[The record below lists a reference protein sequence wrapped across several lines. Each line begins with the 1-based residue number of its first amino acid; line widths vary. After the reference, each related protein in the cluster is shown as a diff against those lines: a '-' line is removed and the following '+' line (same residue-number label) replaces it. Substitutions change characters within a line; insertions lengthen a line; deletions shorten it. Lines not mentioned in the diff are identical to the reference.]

1 VEPDL
6 PTVAEAGVP
15 GYEAN
20 PWYGLLVPA
29 GTPQEVVSRLHAES
43 VKVIKQPD
51 MKERFGANDFEAA
64 GSTPEQFA
72 TYILSEITKWGK
84 VVKATGMQPE

>member
-1 VEPDL
+1 M
-6 PTVAEAGVP
+6 
-15 GYEAN
+15 
-20 PWYGLLVPA
+20 
-29 GTPQEVVSRLHAES
+29 
-43 VKVIKQPD
+43 KV
-51 MKERFGANDFEAA
+51 RFGANDFEAA